1 MVLVRDGREERGGKP
16 MRLNDCLASIIIVVV
31 CSAIIR
37 LSPYV
42 KKVMIAST
50 CQDPVYMRWSFWIV
64 SFSFWF

>member
-1 MVLVRDGREERGGKP
+1 MVLVREGREERGGKH

-42 KKVMIAST
+42 KEL
-50 CQDPVYMRWSFWIV
+50 
-64 SFSFWF
+64 